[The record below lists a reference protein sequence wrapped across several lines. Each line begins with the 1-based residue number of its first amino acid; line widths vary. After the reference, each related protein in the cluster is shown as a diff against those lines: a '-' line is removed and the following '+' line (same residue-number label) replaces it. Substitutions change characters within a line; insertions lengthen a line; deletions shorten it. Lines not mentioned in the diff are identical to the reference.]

1 MKTYCLV
8 CKKVT
13 DNANLK
19 NGKNK
24 GSLMM
29 TSIHPVCGNK
39 KSRFTLQGSG
49 LFDSL
54 GLNAPENRIKNAL

>member
-19 NGKNK
+19 TVKIK
-24 GSLMM
+24 GRLMIKSLR
-29 TSIHPVCGNK
+29 TICGNK
-39 KSRFTLQGSG
+39 KYRFISQGAGSK
-49 LFDSL
+49 L
-54 GLNAPENRIKNAL
+54 